1 MAGGSGSLLF
11 EPATSGLHGTV
22 VVPADKSISH
32 RAAMIAAIS
41 GRTVRIKNFLQ
52 AADTL
57 STLHALRVCGVESR
71 QEAGPESRQEAGEQ
85 THGITVVEGIGLR
98 GFHRPKGMLDVGN
111 SGTTMRLLPGI
122 LCGQDDH
129 TFKLDGDV
137 SLRLRPM
144 DRIVNPLRSM
154 GVDIKAG
161 EGRFAPLVVKAGEV
175 HGIDYE
181 MPVASAQVKS
191 ALLFAGLYADSPV
204 RVTEPSVCR
213 DHTERMLA
221 AAGADIEKKGLTTVI
236 YPARD
241 LELGDPTIP
250 GDISSAAFFM
260 VAACVIPGSEILL
273 PDVGVN
279 PTRTGLIDILKE
291 MGADISIENEHEAAG
306 EPVAEVRV
314 RSSALRGVTVGSGI
328 SGRVIDEL
336 PLLAL
341 AGAFAEGDTIVGG
354 AAELKVKE
362 SDRIAGLV
370 ENMRL
375 VGVDI
380 EATDDG
386 FIVHGGAG
394 IEGGIARFRSF
405 GDHRMAMLGAIA
417 GLASR
422 SGVVVQGFESV
433 SVSYPLFGVDLR
445 LLSGGLQ

>member
-1 MAGGSGSLLF
+1 MTGGPGSILF
-11 EPATSGLHGTV
+11 EPAKAGLRGTV
-22 VVPADKSISH
+22 TVPADKSISH

-41 GRTVRIKNFLQ
+41 DRPVRIKNFLQ

-57 STLHALRVCGVESR
+57 STLHALQVCGVESR
-71 QEAGPESRQEAGEQ
+71 EEAGAESIAAGEQ
-85 THGITVVEGIGLR
+85 APGVMVVDGVGLR
-98 GFHRPKGMLDVGN
+98 GFHRPKGVLDVGN

-122 LCGQDDH
+122 LCGQDRH
-129 TFKLDGDV
+129 SYKLDGDV

-154 GVDIKAG
+154 GVDIKASQ
-161 EGRFAPLVVKAGEV
+161 GRFAPLIVKAGKI

-191 ALLFAGLYADSPV
+191 ALLLAGLFSESPV

-221 AAGADIEKKGLTTVI
+221 AAGAGIEKKGLTTVI
-236 YPARD
+236 NPGGRLQLDD
-241 LELGDPTIP
+241 LTIP
-250 GDISSAAFFM
+250 GDLSSAAFFM
-260 VAACVIPGSEILL
+260 VAACVIPDSEIVL
-273 PDVGVN
+273 PDVGIN
-279 PTRTGLIDILKE
+279 PTRTGLIDILEE
-291 MGADISIENEHEAAG
+291 MGADIIFENAYEAGG
-306 EPVAEVRV
+306 EPVADLRV
-314 RSSALRGVTVGSGI
+314 RSSALRGVKVGADI
-328 SGRVIDEL
+328 SGRAIDEL

-341 AGAFAEGDTIVGG
+341 AGAFAEGDTIVSG

-370 ENMRL
+370 ENMSL
-375 VGVDI
+375 IGVDI
-380 EATDDG
+380 EAAPDG
-386 FIVHGGAG
+386 FIVHGGNG
-394 IEGGIARFRSF
+394 VEGGIARFKSF

-433 SVSYPLFGVDLR
+433 SVSYPLFGIDLR
-445 LLSGGLQ
+445 LLAGGRQ